1 METGWIRDNIASLKK
16 LYESSTEEQAL
27 SSYII
32 SVIRLLNG
40 MVQIM
45 DGGFHR
51 YERIVLGNAI
61 RLFCE
66 HFRQQVQCAIDCV
79 DDVGEKN
86 EIILDIENAVL
97 QIAQVYKNI
106 VDSTANADKR
116 MFMSLAVD
124 TSLYEFSPKLCG
136 LYACM
141 LEWLVRLYDAS
152 GTGQQEYAF
161 LIHPTL
167 ESNIKAKV
175 LFKKREN
182 SGKVVVVYIPV
193 NILDRTDLVPVI
205 ALHEAFHVLTKK
217 ERERKHRAKLMLK
230 LALSGIEDCLFR
242 NIILCMNDRSL
253 DQRRKSEFMEIWFG
267 EIKNDFMQE
276 CNALDGTDRFWYS
289 ENLLP
294 DITKKLLKGLQ
305 QAIEYL
311 EQKKF
316 IDLYM
321 CEGGGFKK
329 CVEEYHIM
337 CEQSLRLLQNLHGMI
352 IGDTLYQML
361 DRYMHILR
369 EAYADVACIITAH
382 LEPESYDLAFDRS
395 IQFKIQKR
403 NFKDVDREMRR
414 MLVYDT
420 VICYADEDFNK
431 RWKLNKMKKHE
442 DNTDFGGLWF
452 FNNEKVLNNA
462 GQKWGKCDNIPIIY
476 QECFF
481 YLKACAQNLK
491 EIDKNPHIKQFR
503 EKIKSI
509 IANQDEELLTIL
521 GGSYGK

>member
-1 METGWIRDNIASLKK
+1 METEWIKKNIDALKE
-16 LYESSTEEQAL
+16 LYKNSTEEQAL

-51 YERIVLGNAI
+51 YERIILGNAV

-66 HFRQQVQCAIDCV
+66 HFREQVQCAIDCV

-86 EIILDIENAVL
+86 EIILDIEDAVM
-97 QIAQVYKNI
+97 QIAQVYKNV
-106 VDSTANADKR
+106 VDSTTNADKR

-141 LEWLVRLYDAS
+141 LERLVQLYDVS
-152 GTGQQEYAF
+152 GTGQQDYAF

-193 NILDRTDLVPVI
+193 NILDQTDLVPVI

-217 ERERKHRAKLMLK
+217 ERERKYRAKIMIK
-230 LALSGIEDCLFR
+230 VILSGIKDCLFHG
-242 NIILCMNDRSL
+242 ITL
-253 DQRRKSEFMEIWFG
+253 DTDDSDLEDKRKEYLMEIWFG
-267 EIKNDFMQE
+267 EIRKNFVQK
-276 CNALDGTDRFWYS
+276 CNELDEDDRCWYS
-289 ENLLP
+289 ENLLQSVNNEL
-294 DITKKLLKGLQ
+294 TKGLQ

-311 EQKKF
+311 EQGKL
-316 IDLYM
+316 IDLFM
-321 CEGGGFKK
+321 NEPGIEFSK
-329 CVEEYHIM
+329 CVEEYQTM
-337 CEQSLRLLQNLHGMI
+337 REQSAYILNNMHAII

-361 DRYMHILR
+361 NRYMQILR
-369 EAYADVACIITAH
+369 EAYADVACIITAR
-382 LEPESYDLAFDRS
+382 LEPELYDMAFERS
-395 IQFKIQKR
+395 IQFKMKKK

-420 VICYADEDFNK
+420 VIVYSDADFGQLWHQNK
-431 RWKLNKMKKHE
+431 IKKHS
-442 DNTDFGGLWF
+442 DDPDFGNSWF
-452 FNNEKVLNNA
+452 FNEKKLKYSRQEREN
-462 GQKWGKCDNIPIIY
+462 CDKIPIMY
-476 QECFF
+476 QDFFSYLGECIQH
-481 YLKACAQNLK
+481 LKA
-491 EIDKNPHIKQFR
+491 IDQIPGIKQFR
-503 EKIKSI
+503 NKLKSI
-509 IANQDEELLTIL
+509 IANQNDEILTIF
-521 GGSYGK
+521 GGNYGN